1 MENKQII
8 LTIGMIVLMVV
19 FFTSNNKIVELATGI
34 PLLIILI
41 WSMIAIQ
48 QSNIDSKMKRNSLIT
63 VIVILSVIGRL
74 YFQIMN

>member
-8 LTIGMIVLMVV
+8 LSIGMIVLMVV
-19 FFTSNNKIVELATGI
+19 FFTSDNKIVELATGI

-48 QSNIDSKMKRNSLIT
+48 KSNIDSKLKRNSLIT

-74 YFQIMN
+74 YFQIMK